1 MVKGGKIL
9 HALDENSPSLKQMVK
24 IKKMKKRR
32 GELTIRKEEMPS
44 NTRRE
49 TESGKKKTNSTE
61 SIRKHTTNSFS

>member
-24 IKKMKKRR
+24 IKKIKMKKRR

-49 TESGKKKTNSTE
+49 TESGKKKLIQQNL
-61 SIRKHTTNSFS
+61 